1 VPPEERVLP
10 RFAAEPPQELLPYGR
25 WAERLSAE
33 FLGACLA
40 LAADAGEEELGEPGE
55 IAWYPDR
62 TWHGRTY
69 IPASTITS
77 SGYELFGYV
86 RFVPGRAHDQDGRV
100 DEDPS
105 EFYAY
110 ADFTDETAERNP
122 DWTLDLCEETIGS
135 WRGHSGAV
143 ATMTL
148 VWGRPLRAG
157 GRVATAELADLAVD
171 QCELIEERFTLIA
184 PDDYRGDL
192 LEIALFGGRG
202 QELARESLYAGEDE
216 DEESEDEA
224 VTDEDDVLANGDH
237 GGESDQNGDEEGR

>member
-1 VPPEERVLP
+1 MPPEERVLP

-40 LAADAGEEELGEPGE
+40 LEADAEGEDLGEPGE

-69 IPASTITS
+69 VPASTITS

-86 RFVPGRAHDQDGRV
+86 RFVPAT
-100 DEDPS
+100 DEDDPS

-157 GRVATAELADLAVD
+157 GRVATAELVDLAVD

-192 LEIALFGGRG
+192 LEIVLFGGRG
-202 QELARESLYAGEDE
+202 QELARESLYEGEGEGGGEGDDEDGEGEDE
-216 DEESEDEA
+216 A
-224 VTDEDDVLANGDH
+224 AEDDVLTNGDH
-237 GGESDQNGDEEGR
+237 GGESDQNGGEEDR